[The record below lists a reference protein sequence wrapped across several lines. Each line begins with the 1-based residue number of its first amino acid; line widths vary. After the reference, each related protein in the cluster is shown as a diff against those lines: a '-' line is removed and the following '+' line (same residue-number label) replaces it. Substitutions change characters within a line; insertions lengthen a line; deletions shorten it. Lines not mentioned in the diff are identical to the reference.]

1 MMNFTIFENETTGRE
16 SFVDL
21 FTSNIAIII
30 YIIFIALA
38 IIGIAVLFIVNESL
52 TNEKIQKINTDS
64 TVILDKNG
72 RRIRPNGENEEK
84 SVAPKTPAKVRTAFI
99 LSFALSKLL
108 FKSPIF
114 DCASVRLL
122 KSGMLIPT
130 PPV

>member
-30 YIIFIALA
+30 YIIFIALS

-84 SVAPKTPAKVRTAFI
+84 SEVE
-99 LSFALSKLL
+99 
-108 FKSPIF
+108 
-114 DCASVRLL
+114 
-122 KSGMLIPT
+122 
-130 PPV
+130 